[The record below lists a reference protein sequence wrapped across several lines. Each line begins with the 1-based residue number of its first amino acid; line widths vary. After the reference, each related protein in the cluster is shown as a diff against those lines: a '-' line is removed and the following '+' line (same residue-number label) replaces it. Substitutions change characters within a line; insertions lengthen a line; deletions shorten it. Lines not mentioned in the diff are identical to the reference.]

1 MARQAKQAKQKET
14 KKLVNLMKNRSKELT
29 DFIINKVM
37 VNDYDLNFHK
47 EEVQGIQDRL
57 FTLILSVGG
66 GQLASLEQ
74 LQRIK
79 VMIYDQH
86 VFPDKED
93 GNKLK
98 ALGREKMKYIDEDG
112 KEQTSNE
119 KNVSA
124 KAEDRMQAS
133 PTVKKVFSECAV
145 ALRSISH
152 NTKGI
157 AEFGAGFE
165 SQKRNLSEFQTFNDS
180 SSDNSDG
187 LRSAI
192 RKAKEETDNEWFIQ
206 HNRIS
211 EINRLEKTSMK
222 KIIRDQDN
230 VRLGKFL
237 DAKKELII
245 KFLDVDNS

>member
-14 KKLVNLMKNRSKELT
+14 KKLEKLMKSKSKELT
-29 DFIINKVM
+29 EFIINKVM

-66 GQLASLEQ
+66 GQLASTEQ
-74 LQRIK
+74 LQAIK
-79 VMIYDQH
+79 VMIYDQR

-98 ALGREKMKYIDEDG
+98 ALGREKMNPED
-112 KEQTSNE
+112 

-124 KAEDRMQAS
+124 KADDRMQAS

-145 ALRSISH
+145 ALRSISF

>member
-14 KKLVNLMKNRSKELT
+14 KQLVKLMKNRSKELT

-66 GQLASLEQ
+66 GQLASTEQ
-74 LQRIK
+74 LQAIK

-98 ALGREKMKYIDEDG
+98 ALGREKMNPQD
-112 KEQTSNE
+112 

-145 ALRSISH
+145 ALRSISF
-152 NTKGI
+152 NKKGI

-165 SQKRNLSEFQTFNDS
+165 AQKRNLSEFQTFNDS

-211 EINRLEKTSMK
+211 EINRLEKISMK

-245 KFLDVDNS
+245 KLLDVDNS